1 MSAAEAKVV
10 IVGGGIGGLACAHR
24 LVRSVGEH
32 TRVVLVEPRE
42 VFEFAPDYLW
52 VLAGTRRPRQLTRP
66 MSRMVPRGVEHVVG
80 SVTAFAP
87 DRQEVVTT
95 AGELHYE
102 RLVVA
107 LGATTHPEALD
118 GFAEGAHDLYSAAGA
133 SDGHEAL
140 STIRKGRLVVMVS
153 SMPFKCPAAPYEA
166 AFIAEAMLRKRG
178 VRDAVS
184 VEVVT
189 PEPLPMPPAGPA
201 LGHRV
206 AAMLADRNIVYRP
219 GTSVE
224 SVDPKDRV
232 LRTADGSTIDYD
244 VLLGVPPHR
253 PPAVV
258 AASPLA
264 GPNGYV
270 AVDPGTLASNQERV
284 YAIGDV
290 AAVAIPDGKFLPKA
304 GVFAH
309 AEAGIVAERI
319 ADELGGR
326 APRREFDGHGSC
338 FLELGGG
345 RAARASGNFASS
357 PPDMRMNRPGWWWHV
372 AKIGVEQYWLHPKLW
387 RFG

>member
-1 MSAAEAKVV
+1 MSTAEAKVV

-24 LVRSVGEH
+24 LVRSIGEH
-32 TRVVLVEPRE
+32 AQVVLVEPRE
-42 VFEFAPDYLW
+42 DFEFAPDYLW

-189 PEPLPMPPAGPA
+189 PEPLPMPTAGPA

-206 AAMLADRNIVYRP
+206 AAMLADRRIVYRP

-224 SVDPKDRV
+224 SVDPNDRV

-264 GPNGYV
+264 GPSGYV
-270 AVDPGTLASNQERV
+270 VVDPGTLASATWRQWRSPTASSCPRPACSLTPRPGSWPSGSPTSSAV
-284 YAIGDV
+284 VRLGASSMVMAPASWSWVV
-290 AAVAIPDGKFLPKA
+290 AAPPEHPGT
-304 GVFAH
+304 
-309 AEAGIVAERI
+309 
-319 ADELGGR
+319 
-326 APRREFDGHGSC
+326 
-338 FLELGGG
+338 
-345 RAARASGNFASS
+345 S
-357 PPDMRMNRPGWWWHV
+357 PPHLPTCG
-372 AKIGVEQYWLHPKLW
+372 
-387 RFG
+387 